1 MWTMNFQMFKLD
13 LEKAEEPDI
22 KLPTS
27 VGSSKKQEAGEKG
40 KDYSAECRVP
50 ENIKEREEGLLK

>member
-1 MWTMNFQMFKLD
+1 MQSSLVL
-13 LEKAEEPDI
+13 LEKGICYDQLRKEE
-22 KLPTS
+22 KR
-27 VGSSKKQEAGEKG
+27 EAGEKG